1 MKYPN
6 AAKGIKKIFVAEIL
20 SIVAAVLL
28 LAIVIMMAT
37 SNVDTSMSGEAVTQ
51 ALETAKVGAPFA
63 ILSIAMMVFMLASY
77 VLNFIGIATASKDE
91 AGFKRA
97 LWMLL
102 ESLAC
107 GIGADV
113 LENTHARVAD
123 WLKVPSTLFELVVTI
138 YVLEGIGSLAR
149 NLDNK
154 QIADMSAQART
165 WLMCALV
172 LASAAQV
179 FVALGTAGSVL
190 NTTSGI
196 AAALLQLVAYVVYLR
211 VLNKARQMQ

>member
-6 AAKGIKKIFVAEIL
+6 AAKGIKKIYLAEIL
-20 SIVAAVLL
+20 SIVAVVLL
-28 LAIVIMMAT
+28 IAIVIMMAV

-51 ALETAKVGAPFA
+51 ALETAKVGTPFV
-63 ILSIAMMVFMLASY
+63 ILSAAMMLIMLVSY
-77 VLNFIGIATASKDE
+77 VLNFIGIAKASKDE
-91 AGFKRA
+91 EGFKRA

-102 ESLAC
+102 VSLAC
-107 GIGADV
+107 GIGAGI
-113 LENTHARVAD
+113 LENKSPNVAN
-123 WLKVPSTLFELVVTI
+123 WLKIPSTLFELVVTI

-149 NLDNK
+149 NLGKN
-154 QIADMSAQART
+154 QIADMSTQART
-165 WLMCALV
+165 WMMCALI
-172 LASAAQV
+172 LASAAYV

-190 NTTSGI
+190 STASGV

>member
-97 LWMLL
+97 RWMLL
-102 ESLAC
+102 VSLAC
-107 GIGADV
+107 GIGAAV
-113 LENTHARVAD
+113 LENTNARVAD
-123 WLKVPSTLFELVVTI
+123 WLKVPSTL
-138 YVLEGIGSLAR
+138 S
-149 NLDNK
+149 
-154 QIADMSAQART
+154 
-165 WLMCALV
+165 
-172 LASAAQV
+172 
-179 FVALGTAGSVL
+179 FVAV
-190 NTTSGI
+190 TTSSLSSLI
-196 AAALLQLVAYVVYLR
+196 SFS
-211 VLNKARQMQ
+211 RQRQVSS